1 MKIAITSQG
10 KELSSEI
17 DLRFGRA
24 KFLLVVDTET
34 DDFQVHDNEL
44 NLNAVQGAGIQT
56 GQNIA
61 NLGVEAVI
69 TGNVGPNAFK
79 TLNAAGVKIFL
90 AEKQTVAEAIDSFK
104 AGELKEVDQANVEGH
119 WVQSF
124 GFYLGNKIMRIFLDC
139 IPCFVRQA
147 LDSARLATDDEQIH
161 EKVVREV
168 LRLAADLDMSQ
179 SPPVI
184 GQQIHRLIRK
194 LIDND
199 DPYRGIKKQFNNLA
213 LKLYSGL
220 RKQIVSSDDRLET
233 AVRLAIAGNIIDFGV
248 KTSLTESDLKE
259 TIAQSLNGH
268 FNNNQIQEFKD
279 AVMTAEKILYLA
291 DNAGEVVFDRLLI
304 EQLPYEKITVV
315 VKGTPV
321 INDATMEDANLA
333 GLTRVVEVIDNGS
346 DGPGTILETC
356 SQAFR
361 GRFEDAD
368 LIIAKGQGNYE
379 TLSNADKNIFFI
391 LKAKCP
397 VIARDLGC
405 KVGEMILQKSNS
417 FKSVDNL
424 IKEAE

>member
-1 MKIAITSQG
+1 
-10 KELSSEI
+10 
-17 DLRFGRA
+17 
-24 KFLLVVDTET
+24 
-34 DDFQVHDNEL
+34 
-44 NLNAVQGAGIQT
+44 
-56 GQNIA
+56 
-61 NLGVEAVI
+61 
-69 TGNVGPNAFK
+69 
-79 TLNAAGVKIFL
+79 
-90 AEKQTVAEAIDSFK
+90 
-104 AGELKEVDQANVEGH
+104 
-119 WVQSF
+119 
-124 GFYLGNKIMRIFLDC
+124 MRIFLDC

-161 EKVVREV
+161 EQVVRET
-168 LRLAADLDMSQ
+168 LRLAADLDIGQ
-179 SPPVI
+179 SPPAI

-199 DPYRGIKKQFNNLA
+199 DPYRRIKKQFNNLA

-279 AVMTAEKILYLA
+279 VVMTAEKILYLA
-291 DNAGEVVFDRLLI
+291 DNSGEVVFDRLLI

-321 INDATMEDANLA
+321 INDATMEDANVA
-333 GLTRVVEVIDNGS
+333 GLTRIVEVIDNGS
-346 DGPGTILETC
+346 DAPGTILESC
-356 SQAFR
+356 SEEFR
-361 GRFEDAD
+361 RRFAEAD

-379 TLSNADKNIFFI
+379 TLSDSDKNIFFI

-397 VIARDLGC
+397 VIASDLGC
-405 KVGEMILQKSNS
+405 EVGDMILQRSKSYNGV
-417 FKSVDNL
+417 VDL
-424 IKEAE
+424 VEEAK